1 MLIIGTFD
9 VLTKLLL
16 FVRKFVVVVVVSIV
30 VESIEIVV
38 IGKISLTFIV
48 DIVDCIVVSS
58 LTAESSFIIG
68 SDDRTDEDI
77 ELTAFVGLLLFID
90 VVVVKLFVVVVTSVV
105 NVVVQGVIIND
116 GEDDEIQFND
126 KVALHGKEIVDDDV
140 DDNNDGEFIV
150 VVVVNKPVGAVVDD
164 VVFVVLLFAVV
175 ELAARSRPP
184 VFCCCSRCNLKYL
197 LKINFYNNN
206 KT

>member
-16 FVRKFVVVVVVSIV
+16 FVRKFIVVSIV
-30 VESIEIVV
+30 VVSIDIVV
-38 IGKISLTFIV
+38 GINSFKLFV
-48 DIVDCIVVSS
+48 DIVVVDWFVVVSS
-58 LTAESSFIIG
+58 LTIKSSFIIG

-90 VVVVKLFVVVVTSVV
+90 VVRLLVVVVTSVV
-105 NVVVQGVIIND
+105 NVVVHGVIINE
-116 GEDDEIQFND
+116 GEDDEIQFNVN
-126 KVALHGKEIVDDDV
+126 VAEHGREIADNKDV
-140 DDNNDGEFIV
+140 DFSVVVAIV
-150 VVVVNKPVGAVVDD
+150 VVVVNKPVVDAVVDD

-197 LKINFYNNN
+197 LN
-206 KT
+206 